1 MFRKIIKYVRSV
13 VIFILIATLMV
24 PLFIFEGSMPL
35 KILSLLVILLL
46 NVVGI
51 LVKKELGMKYFGRE
65 RQ

>member
-35 KILSLLVILLL
+35 DRLQLT
-46 NVVGI
+46 
-51 LVKKELGMKYFGRE
+51 
-65 RQ
+65 RQKN

>member
-35 KILSLLVILLL
+35 KILSLLV
-46 NVVGI
+46 
-51 LVKKELGMKYFGRE
+51 EWQQFF
-65 RQ
+65 